1 MHTKEYD
8 MKGIVL
14 AGGSGS
20 RLYPLSKAVNKH
32 LLPVGRY
39 PMIYYPIYKLKEAG
53 IEEIFIVTGKEH
65 AGSIA
70 GFLGSGQELGL
81 MFTYGIQDKPGGIA
95 HALSLAEGFV
105 GDNRCVV
112 ILGDNIFEDSLSE
125 YVAQFKTQ
133 KEGAMVLLSW
143 VVHPQ
148 RYGIAELEGVR
159 IINIEEKPLAPKT
172 NYCVTGI
179 YMFDSEVF
187 KIIKSLKPSDRGEL
201 EITDV
206 NNEYIKRG
214 KMKSE
219 ILKGWWI
226 DAGTFESLAE
236 ANRLADD
243 LIINCIQEEAEYPNE

>member
-148 RYGIAELEGVR
+148 RYGIAELDGRNPPCYAAYLRNIGVKIAR
-159 IINIEEKPLAPKT
+159 LLYFSFFRKISKFNEALTAYFY
-172 NYCVTGI
+172 NQLGQ
-179 YMFDSEVF
+179 FF
-187 KIIKSLKPSDRGEL
+187 KIRPFAVSNIKYFTIALF
-201 EITDV
+201 I
-206 NNEYIKRG
+206 
-214 KMKSE
+214 
-219 ILKGWWI
+219 
-226 DAGTFESLAE
+226 
-236 ANRLADD
+236 
-243 LIINCIQEEAEYPNE
+243 